1 MYARLCAKA
10 NYTGTR
16 YRLHY
21 NYSPVHLWAVDI
33 VIQPVQTGALSSFW
47 FLAAKMTDVTTS
59 PQHYRY
65 LPPVLAHT
73 HTLDNEERIPAI
85 KRIPAINCTIVA
97 SYAIGTYIDQQE

>member
-1 MYARLCAKA
+1 MYLHIR
-10 NYTGTR
+10 GTVST
-16 YRLHY
+16 
-21 NYSPVHLWAVDI
+21 SPVHLWAVDI

-85 KRIPAINCTIVA
+85 NCTIVA